1 MGSRVLLVGS
11 GAREH
16 AVAWKV
22 RQSSRVDELFI
33 APGNA
38 GTAALGVNVPVQPR
52 DIDGLVAAAKEHRI
66 DFYLASMDDPQPLG
80 LTDRLRAEGILCY
93 GPSQA
98 ASQIEASKA
107 WAKAFMERHG
117 IPTAAYRT
125 FTDYREA
132 RSYVESLPDGPLVV
146 KASGLAA
153 GKGAMVCNNTFESL
167 EALDIAMVRRD
178 FGTAGETVV
187 VEECLTGWEASAHAF
202 CDGKTAVMM
211 PFATDYKRAG
221 DGDIGLNT
229 GGMGTYSPSANVDAA
244 LAAEAYE
251 RVVRATIEGMAEEGT
266 PFNGTLFP
274 GLMMTPSGISVLEY
288 NARFG
293 DPEAQ
298 SLMVRLESDLFEVC
312 YAAAEG
318 RLADVDVRWSE
329 RAAVSVCVASGGY
342 PATYKLGYIIEGL
355 DAVDPDVHVFHA
367 GTKLDP
373 RGTIT
378 NGGRVLTVTAT
389 GVDLAEARAKA
400 YDNVRRIRFV
410 DSFYRHD
417 IAAEAVTAG
426 NPALR

>member
-16 AVAWKV
+16 AVAWKL
-22 RQSSRVDELFI
+22 SESARVDELFI

-38 GTAALGVNVPVQPR
+38 GTAQFGTNLAVQPK
-52 DIDGLVAAAKEHRI
+52 DIDGIVSAAKEHRI
-66 DFYLASMDDPQPLG
+66 DFYLSTMDDPQPLG
-80 LTDRLRAEGILCY
+80 LVDRLQQEGVLCY
-93 GPSQA
+93 GPTAA

-107 WAKAFMERHG
+107 WSKAFMERHG
-117 IPTAAYRT
+117 IPTARARS

-132 RSYVESLPDGPLVV
+132 RNYVESLPDGPLVV

-153 GKGAMVCNNTFESL
+153 GKGAMVCNNTFEVL
-167 EALDIAMVRRD
+167 EALDISMVRRD

-187 VEECLTGWEASAHAF
+187 VEERLAGWETSAHAF

-211 PFATDYKRAG
+211 PFASDYKRAG

-229 GGMGTYSPSANVDAA
+229 GGMGSYSPSVGVDED
-244 LAAEAYE
+244 LAREVYE
-251 RVVRATIEGMAEEGT
+251 SVVRATIDGMAADGV

-274 GLMMTPSGISVLEY
+274 GLMMTADGLRVIEF

-293 DPEAQ
+293 DPETQ
-298 SLMVRLESDLFEVC
+298 SLIVRLESDLFAVC
-312 YAAAEG
+312 EAAANG
-318 RLADVDVRWSE
+318 KLAGVDVRWSE
-329 RAAVSVCVASGGY
+329 RPAVSVVVASGGY

-355 DAVDPDVHVFHA
+355 GDVDPDVHVFHA
-367 GTKLDP
+367 GTKADP

-389 GVDLAEARAKA
+389 GDTLAEARSRA
-400 YDNVRRIRFV
+400 YENVRRIRFV

-417 IAAEAVTAG
+417 IAAVPAG
-426 NPALR
+426 ASA